1 MTLWPPRGVRLRH
14 LAAALLL
21 VAPIAAGCGK
31 KEPPAPAQPEAPAP
45 AASEVKLAPQPEA
58 KATPAAAPARDRLH
72 QPFAEATR
80 DGDNPPVGAIKPP
93 DETASGKPV
102 FRLLEQV
109 QKTWDQVRFVSPA
122 GRKITYTAV
131 VETSEGEVH
140 IALFPELAPNHV
152 RNFICLARAG
162 YYDELFFDRCRHEE
176 VDGQVLRALEGGC
189 PLGSGDSIT
198 GSIGYWLKDELAPAE
213 AATHEEG
220 AVGACRGEEAD
231 SAATR
236 FYITLDKAPF
246 LDGNFTLFGKVV
258 QGLDVVRRIYAQ
270 PVVAEDKGRDG
281 ARRPEMPVVIRKVTV
296 HAKELEATSK

>member
-1 MTLWPPRGVRLRH
+1 MTLWSPRAPRH

-21 VAPIAAGCGK
+21 GALGSTGCGQ
-31 KEPPAPAQPEAPAP
+31 KEPPAAAPEAKAP
-45 AASEVKLAPQPEA
+45 AASEARPEGKPEVKPPAP
-58 KATPAAAPARDRLH
+58 PARDRLH
-72 QPFAEATR
+72 QAFAEATR
-80 DGDNPPVGAIKPP
+80 DGDNPPVGALKPP
-93 DETASGKPV
+93 DETASSKPV
-102 FRLLEQV
+102 FRLLEDV
-109 QKTWDQVRFVSPA
+109 TRLWDQVRFTTPA
-122 GRKITYTAV
+122 GKKIAYTAV
-131 VETSEGEVH
+131 IATSEGEVR
-140 IALFPELAPNHV
+140 IELLPELAPNHV

-176 VDGQVLRALEGGC
+176 INGQALQALEGGC

-198 GSIGYWLKDELAPAE
+198 GSIGYWLKDELVPADK
-213 AATHEEG
+213 ATHEAG

-270 PVVAEDKGRDG
+270 PVVAEDKERDG
-281 ARRPEMPVVIRKVTV
+281 ARRPEKPVVIRKVTV
-296 HAKELEATSK
+296 LAKELEPTSK

>member
-1 MTLWPPRGVRLRH
+1 MTLWPPRGLRP
-14 LAAALLL
+14 LTAALLL
-21 VAPIAAGCGK
+21 VASGAVGCGQ
-31 KEPPAPAQPEAPAP
+31 KERPAPAQPESAPAAAATEVKPAP
-45 AASEVKLAPQPEA
+45 AAP
-58 KATPAAAPARDRLH
+58 DRLH
-72 QPFAEATR
+72 QPFAEVTR

-93 DETASGKPV
+93 DETASGKRV
-102 FRLLEQV
+102 FQLLEQV

-122 GRKITYTAV
+122 GKKIAYTAV

-140 IALFPELAPNHV
+140 IALFSELAPNHV

-189 PLGSGDSIT
+189 PLGTGDSIT

-213 AATHEEG
+213 AMTHEAG

-258 QGLDVVRRIYAQ
+258 QGLDIVRRIYAQ
-270 PVVAEDKGRDG
+270 PVVAEDRERDG
-281 ARRPEMPVVIRKVTV
+281 ARRPEKPVVLRRVTI
-296 HAKELEATSK
+296 HTRER